1 LNNLFCEGKL
11 MAKVLIVDDDP
22 DVVEAIEII
31 LQQAGY
37 ETSSAGNADEG
48 MAAVE
53 RNHPDLLVLDV
64 MMEQPDDGI
73 RMAQDLRRKGFSEP
87 ILMLTSIG
95 KVTGMTFSRDDEMVP
110 VDAFEE
116 KPIEPAALVNRVK
129 ELLAKEGK

>member
-1 LNNLFCEGKL
+1 
-11 MAKVLIVDDDP
+11 MAKVLIIDDDP

-37 ETSSAGNADEG
+37 ETVSAGNADEG

-53 RNHPDLLVLDV
+53 RDHPDLLVLDV

-73 RMAQDLRRKGFSEP
+73 RMAQELRRMKFSEP

-116 KPIEPAALVNRVK
+116 KPISPHALVSKIR
-129 ELLAKEGK
+129 ELLAKEAV